1 MSEWRKIRLN
11 DLVEEII
18 DRRGVTPLKLGSNFT
33 TSGYRVISAK
43 LVKNNRIDLS
53 SDVARYVD
61 RSTYLKWMKTP
72 LKSDDVILTSEAP
85 IGETAYLR
93 EDAEWCLGQRL
104 FCIRTKKEIMNGRF
118 LFYCLQYENTRHEL
132 LSRATGTT
140 AQGISQESLRQAL
153 IPIPPL
159 PEQKAIAHILGSLDD
174 KIELNRRMNETLEAM
189 ARAIFKDWFVD
200 FGPTRAKI
208 EGRAPYLPEPIWS
221 LFPDAINPQ
230 SGLPVGWKLGTI
242 GECFNLLMGQSPP
255 GETYNDNRQGL
266 PFFQGRTDFGFRFPE
281 NRKYCT
287 SPTRIAEANDT
298 LVSVRAPVGDIN
310 MAWEKCCIGR
320 GIASLRHKSGS
331 PSFTYYSA
339 WAIQQELFNYE
350 HTGTVFGSITKNQLM
365 SLSTIEPSQDFLK
378 LFDEYV
384 FPIDESIRVNVLK
397 SRTLAEMRDRL
408 LPKLMSGQI
417 RVKDAEKLVEEVL

>member
-221 LFPDAINPQ
+221 LFPDAIDPQ
-230 SGLPVGWKLGTI
+230 SGLPIGWESSKLEDFMELAYGKSLTAKNRLP
-242 GECFNLLMGQSPP
+242 GDVVVYGSG
-255 GETYNDNRQGL
+255 GET
-266 PFFQGRTDFGFRFPE
+266 GFH
-281 NRKYCT
+281 N
-287 SPTRIAEANDT
+287 EA
-298 LVSVRAPVGDIN
+298 LIVISV
-310 MAWEKCCIGR
+310 
-320 GIASLRHKSGS
+320 
-331 PSFTYYSA
+331 
-339 WAIQQELFNYE
+339 
-350 HTGTVFGSITKNQLM
+350 
-365 SLSTIEPSQDFLK
+365 
-378 LFDEYV
+378 
-384 FPIDESIRVNVLK
+384 
-397 SRTLAEMRDRL
+397 
-408 LPKLMSGQI
+408 
-417 RVKDAEKLVEEVL
+417 